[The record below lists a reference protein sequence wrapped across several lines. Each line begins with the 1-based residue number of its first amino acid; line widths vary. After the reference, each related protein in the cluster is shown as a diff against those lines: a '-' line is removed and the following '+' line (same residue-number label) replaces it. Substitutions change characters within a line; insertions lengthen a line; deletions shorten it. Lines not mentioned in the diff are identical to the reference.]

1 MEKRASNHEH
11 KTTDSVSN
19 HAVITLC
26 SISSDIPTA
35 VSLSSSIEWDD
46 CEDILVTGTG
56 VVRSE
61 GVVCLS
67 DISTVSTGDGCWV
80 VCHIVDEDRVP
91 DIRINT
97 SHIQR
102 EGSTP

>member
-1 MEKRASNHEH
+1 MRLLLVAYFTCVNIAYNF
-11 KTTDSVSN
+11 TGLRT
-19 HAVITLC
+19 
-26 SISSDIPTA
+26 
-35 VSLSSSIEWDD
+35 LSSSIEWDD
-46 CEDILVTGTG
+46 CEDILVTGTE

-67 DISTVSTGDGCWV
+67 DIDTVSTGEGCLV

>member
-11 KTTDSVSN
+11 KTTGST
-19 HAVITLC
+19 VITLC

-46 CEDILVTGTG
+46 CEVILVTGTG